1 MRGAPIVDRP
11 SPTEGSQ
18 PADEVGGGR
27 GAQWV
32 GLEPAAARVAWT
44 LLVIGGAMVLVYVLR
59 HVLVLLAFSVFFAYL
74 IFPLVDATQ
83 RFMPGLRSRTRAI
96 VLVYL
101 VLLGVAVATGGAIGP
116 RLTAEAR
123 ALAERLPQIAQQ
135 WSTIMN
141 VGPALERLGWQK
153 EAIRTVE
160 TALQSHAGE
169 VLAYGQSVVAAV
181 LKWLVGAWVIV
192 LIPIFAFFILKDAE
206 EFVATLIGLFEER
219 HHRQRSLRI
228 GEDLH
233 HLLGDYMRALVLLS
247 LITFAV
253 WSIVFLVVGAP
264 YPLMLAAL
272 GGFFEVVPLVGPVVA
287 GIVVVSVAVFT
298 GFGHALPLVLFIVGW
313 RFIQDYVS
321 SPLVMARGIEIHPA
335 LVIFGVIAGGE
346 IAGPAGMFLSVPVMA
361 GLRILWRHAREA
373 REPSADENDPPVS

>member
-27 GAQWV
+27 GAPWV

-44 LLVIGGAMVLVYVLR
+44 LLVIGGAMALVYVLR
-59 HVLVLLAFSVFFAYL
+59 HVLLLLAFSVFFAYL

-83 RFMPGLRSRTRAI
+83 RWVPGLRSRTRAI

-101 VLLGVAVATGGAIGP
+101 VLLGATSAAGGALGP

-135 WSTIMN
+135 WSTMMN

-206 EFVATLIGLFEER
+206 EFVATLIGFFEQR
-219 HHRQRSLRI
+219 HHRRSLQI

-233 HLLGDYMRALVLLS
+233 LLLGDYMRALVLLS

-264 YPLMLAAL
+264 YPLMLAAVGATL
-272 GGFFEVVPLVGPVVA
+272 EVVPVVGPVVA
-287 GIVVVSVAVFT
+287 GIIVVSVAVFT
-298 GFGHALPLVLFIVGW
+298 GFGHALPLVLFIVAW

-321 SPLVMARGIEIHPA
+321 SPLVMGRGIEIHPA

-373 REPSADENDPPVS
+373 REPSADEDDPPVS